1 MIQFSCSNVNKKNSD
16 KAGVVLNK
24 ESDIMEIRIVPTDG
38 INIRK
43 GPGANFALDE
53 SGQLV
58 KGEKLY
64 VLEEKNDWIRF
75 RVTSNDVGWTGWVKK
90 DLTINESQSKN
101 SNQENN
107 IKTLK
112 ESGLLYSVNPQLNEA
127 YVNSVIWNQLQYQN
141 KENIGKILAFY
152 CGQKKGTNL
161 NWVEIK
167 DSNSGKILAK
177 YSESWGFKGY

>member
-1 MIQFSCSNVNKKNSD
+1 
-16 KAGVVLNK
+16 
-24 ESDIMEIRIVPTDG
+24 
-38 INIRK
+38 
-43 GPGANFALDE
+43 
-53 SGQLV
+53 
-58 KGEKLY
+58 